1 MRKGLVWSGILV
13 SLCVVSLAVIQFTPY
28 GSKFKNFPMV
38 NKIMSLGKKSSGIFH
53 PQVKTLSNGLQ
64 VIVVENHRAP
74 LVSHNIWYRVGSA
87 DEEGG
92 KTGIAH
98 FLEHLMFGPTLTK
111 PRGEYFR
118 DIESVGG
125 TMNAFTSLDYTGYYA
140 NVAKDHLQFVMQLE
154 ADRLKNIQF
163 EQGFFDSEKKVILE
177 EWNFRIGDNP
187 GQKFDSQFLPT
198 LFKTHP
204 YGREII
210 GLKADIA
217 ALTIDDVKAFHQKWY
232 APNNAVLVVAG
243 DVVAEEVFTMAQNV
257 FGMIEAKEV
266 PKRAR
271 TLPDPLLANYTVS
284 YEDPLQTQSRVEV
297 AYLVPS
303 EPQNLKASL
312 CLAILQE
319 IMNEK
324 SFLFYDAMVKQE
336 KWLLDFSVGYD
347 VGREDSTIFGFGMT
361 LVDGKKPEDIA
372 RVFKEKLAM
381 LVKEGVSKSNF
392 QDAKKRL
399 IASVDYA
406 RDGLMYP
413 AYMFGHSFC
422 IGQTVDAV
430 EDWPAELD
438 RITLSDVNEALVTY
452 FGPNMHY
459 SVGYILPQTGQATQ

>member
-1 MRKGLVWSGILV
+1 MALV
-13 SLCVVSLAVIQFTPY
+13 VIRFTPY
-28 GSKFKNFPMV
+28 GSKLKNFPMV
-38 NKIMSLGKKSSGIFH
+38 NKIMTLGKKSSGIFH
-53 PQVKTLSNGLQ
+53 PQVKTLSNGLT

-74 LVSHNIWYRVGSA
+74 LVSHMIWYRVGSA

-118 DIESVGG
+118 DIEGVGG
-125 TMNAFTSLDYTGYYA
+125 TLNAFTSYDYTAYYA
-140 NVAKDHLQFVMQLE
+140 NVAKEHLQFMMQLE

-163 EQGFFDSEKKVILE
+163 EQGFFDSEKKVVLE

-187 GQKFDSQFLPT
+187 EAKFHSQFMPT

-210 GLKADIA
+210 GLKADIN
-217 ALTIDDVKAFHQKWY
+217 ALTIDDVKAFHDKWY
-232 APNNAVLVVAG
+232 APNNATLVVSG

-257 FGMIEAKEV
+257 YGMIEAKDV
-266 PKRAR
+266 PKRSR
-271 TLPDPLLANYTVS
+271 TLPDPLLANYTVT
-284 YEDPLQTQSRVEV
+284 YEDPLQTQSKVDI

-303 EPQNLKASL
+303 EPQDLKAAL
-312 CLAILQE
+312 CLSILQE

-324 SFLFYDAMVKQE
+324 SFVFYDSMVKQE
-336 KWLLDFSVGYD
+336 KWLLDFSAEYD
-347 VGREDSTIFGFGMT
+347 AGREDSTVFGFEMT
-361 LVDGKKPEDIA
+361 LLDGKKPEDA
-372 RVFKEKLAM
+372 TKAFKAKLTQ

-406 RDGLMYP
+406 RDGLSYP
-413 AYMFGHSFC
+413 GQIFGRALC
-422 IGQTVDAV
+422 MGQTVDSV
-430 EDWPAELD
+430 EDWPSELD
-438 RITLSDVNEALVTY
+438 KITLSDVNEALALY
-452 FGPNMHY
+452 FGPDIHY
-459 SVGYILPQTGQATQ
+459 SVGYILPQAAPKAE

>member
-1 MRKGLVWSGILV
+1 MRKGLVWMWILIA
-13 SLCVVSLAVIQFTPY
+13 LCVMALVVVRFTPY

-38 NKIMSLGKKSSGIFH
+38 NKIMTLGKKSSGIFH

-74 LVSHNIWYRVGSA
+74 LVNHIIWYRVGSA

-125 TMNAFTSLDYTGYYA
+125 TMNAFTSDDYTAYYA
-140 NVAKDHLQFVMQLE
+140 SVAKDHLQFVMQLE

-187 GQKFDSQFLPT
+187 EQKFNSQFLPT

-217 ALTIDDVKAFHQKWY
+217 ALTMDDAKAFHEKWY
-232 APNNAVLVVAG
+232 APNNAILVVSG
-243 DVVAEEVFTMAQNV
+243 DVVAEEVFSMAQNV
-257 FGMIEAKEV
+257 YGMIEAKEI
-266 PKRAR
+266 PTRSR
-271 TLPDPLLANYTVS
+271 TLPDPLLANFTVT
-284 YEDPLQTQSRVEV
+284 YEDPLQTQSKIDL

-303 EPQNLKASL
+303 EPQDLKAGLS
-312 CLAILQE
+312 LAILEE

-324 SFLFYDAMVKQE
+324 SFTFYDSMVKQE

-347 VGREDSTIFGFGMT
+347 AGREDSTTFEFVMT
-361 LVDGKKPEDIA
+361 LVDGKRPEDA
-372 RVFKEKLAM
+372 TRAFKEKLAQ
-381 LVKEGVSKSNF
+381 LVKDGVSKSTF

-413 AYMFGHSFC
+413 GQIFGRSLC
-422 IGQTVDAV
+422 VGQTIDDV

-438 RITLSDVNEALVTY
+438 RITLSDVNEALVTF
-452 FGPNMHY
+452 FGPNIHY
-459 SVGYILPQTGQATQ
+459 SVGYILPQANQKTE